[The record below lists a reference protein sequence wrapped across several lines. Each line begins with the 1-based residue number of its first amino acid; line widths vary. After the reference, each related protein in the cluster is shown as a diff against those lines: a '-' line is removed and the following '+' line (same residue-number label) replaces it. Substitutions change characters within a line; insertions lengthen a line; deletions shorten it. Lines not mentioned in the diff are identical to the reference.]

1 MHLVRNSEQM
11 THSFSASAY
20 SASEACVRC
29 FPRSFA
35 AVGPGDELL
44 AAPWRSTRAGLKR
57 DGSSQH
63 AAREHAKAL
72 TTCST
77 CSHLHGEVLLC
88 NIALALCNIALA
100 PGQQQAASGR
110 P

>member
-1 MHLVRNSEQM
+1 MSVFSPAHLL
-11 THSFSASAY
+11 
-20 SASEACVRC
+20 
-29 FPRSFA
+29 RSDPA
-35 AVGPGDELL
+35 TSS
-44 AAPWRSTRAGLKR
+44 RSTLEE
-57 DGSSQH
+57 Q
-63 AAREHAKAL
+63 EHAKAL

-77 CSHLHGEVLLC
+77 CSHLHGEVLC

>member
-1 MHLVRNSEQM
+1 M

-77 CSHLHGEVLLC
+77 CCSHLHGEVLLC
-88 NIALALCNIALA
+88 NIALA
-100 PGQQQAASGR
+100 PGQQQAASAR